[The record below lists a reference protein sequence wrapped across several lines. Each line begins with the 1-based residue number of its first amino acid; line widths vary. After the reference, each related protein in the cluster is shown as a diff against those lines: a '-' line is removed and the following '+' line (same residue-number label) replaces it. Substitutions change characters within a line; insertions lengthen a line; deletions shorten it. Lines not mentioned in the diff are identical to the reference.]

1 MGSSALEIVFIPVL
15 QGMVYGSVMGVAM
28 LALMRSLDQLLGT
41 DTGGS
46 NSEQN
51 RKSVSDPLPERD
63 GTG

>member
-28 LALMRSLDQLLGT
+28 LALMRALDHLLGT

-46 NSEQN
+46 NLEESREFV
-51 RKSVSDPLPERD
+51 SVPLPECD